1 MQLFMSNNENMPIL
15 TNNQSL
21 LLENDLELDELD
33 TAKKDMN
40 WNKTPG
46 TDGLP
51 IEFYDIFW
59 LKLRA
64 VLLASFKY
72 GQQTGT
78 LYM

>member
-1 MQLFMSNNENMPIL
+1 MSNNENMPIL

-40 WNKTPG
+40 RNKTPG

-51 IEFYDIFW
+51 IELYDIFW

-64 VLLASFKY
+64 VVLASFKY
-72 GQQTGT
+72 G
-78 LYM
+78 LHYI